1 MKHAKVSYGKRGGG
15 ASSLAALLAIAA
27 GAATASFGGVGS
39 SAPQVTDVAVAQ
51 IRDEDRTVTVEYAL
65 SEDAIVT
72 VDFQTN
78 TLPHAAGAWVSIGA
92 SNFVSVAGDVNRVVA
107 KTTGSER
114 RRISWPARTDWPDVR
129 IHDGSFQAVVT
140 ASSRLDPPD
149 YLVIDLTQKSNCWYF
164 TSADAL
170 PWGPITN
177 KIYKDQLLPMRRIR
191 ARGRVW
197 LMGSTPIGK
206 SQNSI
211 TRTNEDAHRVMLTR
225 DYYIAVYLT
234 TRAQRGLVDGTSY
247 DASLARLPAQAT
259 WNKLRGDATTDG
271 NNWPTFLAD
280 GTLDY
285 ETSHKVSPTSLVAS
299 YRSFTGF
306 DGLDLPTEAQWEYAC
321 RGTDRTEY
329 VITGERPND
338 ASNLNVAARNNG
350 NKNTADC
357 EGLVNG
363 RATVGSYPANS
374 FGLYDMLGNAL
385 EWCLD
390 WFENWAT
397 CNDGG
402 PLDTSRVIVDPVG
415 PSTGT
420 SREARGGDYSTGA
433 NYMYITLRAFSYA
446 PSTEIGFRL
455 VMDIR

>member
-1 MKHAKVSYGKRGGG
+1 M
-15 ASSLAALLAIAA
+15 
-27 GAATASFGGVGS
+27 
-39 SAPQVTDVAVAQ
+39 
-51 IRDEDRTVTVEYAL
+51 EYAL
-65 SEDAIVT
+65 SDDAIVT

-92 SNFVSVAGDVNRVVA
+92 SNFVSVTGDVNRVIA

-114 RRISWPARTDWPDVR
+114 RRILWPARTDWPDVR
-129 IHDGSFQAVVT
+129 IHDGSFRAVVT
-140 ASSRLDPPD
+140 ASSKLDPPD
-149 YLVIDLTQKSNCWYF
+149 YLVIDLSQKSNCWYF

-177 KIYKDQLLPMRRIR
+177 KIYKDRFLPMKRIR

-197 LMGSTPIGK
+197 LMGSTPLCK
-206 SQNSI
+206 SKNSI
-211 TRTNEDAHRVMLTR
+211 TRTSEDAHRVMLTR
-225 DYYIAVYLT
+225 DYYIAVYPT
-234 TRAQRGLVDGTSY
+234 TRAQRNLVDGTTY
-247 DASLARLPAQAT
+247 DADRARLPAQAT
-259 WNKLRGDATTDG
+259 WNILRGDATTDG

-338 ASNLNVAARNNG
+338 ASNLNVAARNSG

-363 RATVGSYPANS
+363 RATVGSYPANG
-374 FGLYDMLGNAL
+374 FGLYDMLGNIF

-390 WFENWAT
+390 RYENWAT
-397 CNDGG
+397 CNNGG
-402 PLDTSRVIVDPVG
+402 PLDTSRVIVDPAG

-420 SREARGGDYSTGA
+420 YRDARGGDNSSGA